1 MLEAV
6 SGVYRSIKV
15 GPPTQSDATM
25 GPVISAAQR
34 EKCENLVEAAEEHGG
49 KVVCGGGRP
58 AGLDRGY
65 YFEPTVLDV
74 PDNAN
79 PAAREEIF
87 GPVIAVIGYRD
98 LDHAVEIANDSI
110 YGLSGQVY
118 GADVATAVR
127 VARRLRTGAVN
138 VNTTV
143 FSAYAPSG
151 GYKQSGLGRERGT
164 DGIREFQEV
173 KHMSIG
179 SFHYDQHHH
188 QAECQSDE
196 STPFDLNWLISV
208 DDHILEPP
216 NLWVDRVASKDRDRA
231 PHMEVDDKG
240 MDVWVYDGKKMPSS
254 GLSAVVGKSKEEFSP
269 EPLNYS
275 EMRPGCYDAKARVE
289 DMDLSGVLAS
299 LCFPT
304 LPRFCGQLFMEA
316 SDREFGFE
324 CLQIYN
330 DWLVEEWCGAAPGRY
345 IPLMLIPM
353 WDPALAAEEMERMA
367 AKGVTSF
374 AFSENPEPLGL
385 PTIHDAD
392 HYWEPVMAKANEL
405 DMVASMH
412 VGSSSTLPR
421 ICNDAPFMA
430 NLTWGASR
438 TSGTM
443 LSWLFS
449 GLFQRYPNLKIAL
462 SEGECGWMPYFL
474 ERAEQV
480 LDKQR
485 YWVKRGT
492 KFMGHAGNEAD
503 LDTLDIR
510 ETFRK
515 HIYGC
520 IIEDRHAVK
529 SLDELGEDNIM
540 CETDYPHSD
549 STWPNCIE
557 VARNTMKDLPA
568 EVQYKLLRGNAER
581 LYRFTPA
588 EPPALTGA

>member
-1 MLEAV
+1 MSNE
-6 SGVYRSIKV
+6 
-15 GPPTQSDATM
+15 T
-25 GPVISAAQR
+25 
-34 EKCENLVEAAEEHGG
+34 
-49 KVVCGGGRP
+49 
-58 AGLDRGY
+58 
-65 YFEPTVLDV
+65 
-74 PDNAN
+74 
-79 PAAREEIF
+79 
-87 GPVIAVIGYRD
+87 
-98 LDHAVEIANDSI
+98 DS
-110 YGLSGQVY
+110 
-118 GADVATAVR
+118 
-127 VARRLRTGAVN
+127 
-138 VNTTV
+138 
-143 FSAYAPSG
+143 
-151 GYKQSGLGRERGT
+151 
-164 DGIREFQEV
+164 
-173 KHMSIG
+173 
-179 SFHYDQHHH
+179 
-188 QAECQSDE
+188 
-196 STPFDLNWLISV
+196 STYNLNWLISV

-231 PHMEVDDKG
+231 PNMQTDDNG

-269 EPLNYS
+269 EPLNYA

-289 DMDLSGVLAS
+289 DMNQSGVLAS

-316 SDREFGFE
+316 SDREFGFQ

-353 WDPALAAEEMERMA
+353 WDPQLAVKEMERMA
-367 AKGVTSF
+367 ARGVTSF

-392 HYWEPVMAKANEL
+392 HYWEPVMAAANEL
-405 DMVASMH
+405 GMVASMH

-443 LSWLFS
+443 LSWIFS

-462 SEGECGWMPYFL
+462 SEGEIGWAPYFL

-510 ETFRK
+510 ESFRN

-520 IIEDRHAVK
+520 IIEDRHAMK
-529 SLDELGEDNIM
+529 SLDEIGEDNVM

-549 STWPNCIE
+549 STWPNCID
-557 VARNTMKDLPA
+557 VARDTMKDLP
-568 EVQYKLLRGNAER
+568 EHVQYKLLRGNAER

-588 EPPALTGA
+588 EPPVLAKV

>member
-1 MLEAV
+1 
-6 SGVYRSIKV
+6 
-15 GPPTQSDATM
+15 
-25 GPVISAAQR
+25 
-34 EKCENLVEAAEEHGG
+34 
-49 KVVCGGGRP
+49 
-58 AGLDRGY
+58 
-65 YFEPTVLDV
+65 
-74 PDNAN
+74 
-79 PAAREEIF
+79 
-87 GPVIAVIGYRD
+87 
-98 LDHAVEIANDSI
+98 
-110 YGLSGQVY
+110 
-118 GADVATAVR
+118 
-127 VARRLRTGAVN
+127 
-138 VNTTV
+138 
-143 FSAYAPSG
+143 
-151 GYKQSGLGRERGT
+151 
-164 DGIREFQEV
+164 
-173 KHMSIG
+173 MST
-179 SFHYDQHHH
+179 Y
-188 QAECQSDE
+188 
-196 STPFDLNWLISV
+196 DLNWLISV

-216 NLWVDRVASKDRDRA
+216 NLWVDRVAAKDRDRA
-231 PHMEVDDKG
+231 PHMEVDDSG
-240 MDVWVYDGKKMPSS
+240 MDVWVYDGKRMPSS

-275 EMRPGCYDAKARVE
+275 EMRPGCYDAKARIE
-289 DMDLSGVLAS
+289 DMDRSGVLAS

-316 SDREFGFE
+316 GDREFGFQ

-330 DWLVEEWCGAAPGRY
+330 DWLVEEWCGVAPGRY

-353 WDPALAAEEMERMA
+353 WDPALAVTEMERMA
-367 AKGVTSF
+367 AKGVTAF

-385 PTIHDAD
+385 PTIHDVN
-392 HYWEPVMAKANEL
+392 HYWDPVMAAANEL
-405 DMVASMH
+405 EMVASMH
-412 VGSSSTLPR
+412 VGSSSQLPR

-430 NLTWGASR
+430 NLTWGATR

-449 GLFQRYPNLKIAL
+449 GLFQRYPKLKIAL
-462 SEGECGWMPYFL
+462 CEGEVGWMPYFL

-510 ETFRK
+510 ETFRN

-520 IIEDRHAVK
+520 IIEDRHAIK

-549 STWPNCIE
+549 STWPDCID
-557 VARNTMKDLPA
+557 VARDTMKDLP
-568 EVQYKLLRGNAER
+568 ENVQYKLLRGNAEK

-588 EPPALTGA
+588 EPPVLASV